1 MYLIEGVMALTERRF
16 RPILDAQ
23 KCINCKLC
31 WENCPDSA
39 VVIKG
44 GLVAGFDLAR
54 CKGCGICAKVCPPR
68 VIAITMEPES
78 MGPFCG

>member
-1 MYLIEGVMALTERRF
+1 MIEGFMALTERRF

-39 VVIKG
+39 VVLKG

-68 VIAITMEPES
+68 IAAITMEPES
-78 MGPFCG
+78 TGPFCG